1 MAITELRTPAGAPWV
16 RPLRGRL
23 DRLTVESERL
33 AGNPLGDPSQRPLY
47 VYSSPGVAGGDVRE
61 ATSVYML
68 QGFSGQVDGW
78 LSRTPF
84 ELNTV
89 ERLDALYALDPD
101 ELGSRCPEAVIVF
114 ADAWTSLGGSQFL
127 NSSATGPYLDYICD
141 EIVPF
146 IDGRYPT
153 AAQPARRA
161 VAGHSSGGYGAMVLP
176 MLRPDTFG
184 ALASRAGDALFEN
197 CYQHDFPRAARV
209 LRDRF
214 DGSYPRLLAAVRTAE
229 SFDWDTFGAPL
240 NAYAMAAAYS
250 PDPARPGGVLLP
262 FDTRTGRLIDDVWRL
277 WLDHDPVRMAPRYGE
292 ALKGLRYVHVE
303 AGRADEYFLD
313 LGAQAFSDALSALGV
328 AHRFDLFD
336 GRHGGTSYRHPTAVR
351 GLLEALEPSP

>member
-1 MAITELRTPAGAPWV
+1 MAITELEEPAGAPWE

-23 DRLTVESERL
+23 DRLTVESELL
-33 AGNPLGDPSQRPLY
+33 AGNPLGDPARRPLY
-47 VYSSPGVAGGDVRE
+47 VYSSPGVADGDVRDV
-61 ATSVYML
+61 TSIYML

-101 ELGSRCPEAVIVF
+101 ELGLRCPEAVIVF
-114 ADAWTSLGGSQFL
+114 VDAWTALGGSQFL

-141 EIVPF
+141 EIVRF

-153 AAQPARRA
+153 AAEPARRA

-176 MLRPDTFG
+176 MLRPEVFG

-197 CYQHDFPRAARV
+197 CYQHDFPQAARV

-214 DGSYPRLLAAVRTAE
+214 DGSYERLLETVRAAE

-250 PDPARPGGVLLP
+250 PDPTRPGGVLLP
-262 FDTRTGRLIDDVWRL
+262 FDTRTGRLIDDVWQL

-292 ALKGLRYVHVE
+292 ALKGLRCVYID
-303 AGRADEYFLD
+303 AGRSDEYFLD

-328 AHRFDLFD
+328 DHRFDLFD

-351 GLLEALEPSP
+351 ALLEALEPSS